1 MIRPRLLAISLVV
14 ALFPAVAPAEP
25 SPGASTAISLT
36 STLLPCAIGSVLFV
50 SDAPEVGW
58 TLTAAGV
65 LFGPASGYLYG
76 GRPGRGF
83 AGVGIR
89 AGAAVVGMAGIGSM
103 FDESSDDRGG
113 AVVALVAAAAIA
125 GSVAVDLA
133 LVGRDVR
140 ERNQRRAVSLVPW
153 RSREGAPGIA
163 LRAEF

>member
-1 MIRPRLLAISLVV
+1 M
-14 ALFPAVAPAEP
+14 
-25 SPGASTAISLT
+25 
-36 STLLPCAIGSVLFV
+36 
-50 SDAPEVGW
+50 SDEPEVGW

-76 GRPGRGF
+76 GMPGRGL

-89 AGAAVVGMAGIGSM
+89 AGAGVVGVMGIASM
-103 FDESSDDRGG
+103 FDEYSTSGAGG
-113 AVVALVAAAAIA
+113 AVVALVAAAGIA
-125 GSVAVDLA
+125 GSVAIDLA

-153 RSREGAPGIA
+153 RSREGVPGIA